1 MMLYFSEDTIPFM
14 ELFPFVV
21 AGGSSNL
28 GSAVATSMNLT
39 NSSEPMGDSGPN
51 GAYKIE
57 GPHDMMYPY
66 QVRATTKRR
75 QSATLIS
82 VFFKRKCSSGLVS

>member
-1 MMLYFSEDTIPFM
+1 MLIVC
-14 ELFPFVV
+14 LQWIVAIV
-21 AGGSSNL
+21 IAGGSSNL

-51 GAYKIE
+51 GAYKME

-66 QVRATTKRR
+66 QVRTLTKARH
-75 QSATLIS
+75 SAILIIMFPLNGQCCS
-82 VFFKRKCSSGLVS
+82 VH

>member
-1 MMLYFSEDTIPFM
+1 
-14 ELFPFVV
+14 
-21 AGGSSNL
+21 L

-51 GAYKIE
+51 GAYKME

-66 QVRATTKRR
+66 QVRPFTDASYVFIEVALL
-75 QSATLIS
+75 QCHFQESAPAAEVACIRNFSGSIL
-82 VFFKRKCSSGLVS
+82 CSAFS

>member
-1 MMLYFSEDTIPFM
+1 MDLYPFSVIEVVI
-14 ELFPFVV
+14 LFVHFQQIFVILI

-51 GAYKIE
+51 GAYKME

-66 QVRATTKRR
+66 QVRVSTV
-75 QSATLIS
+75 L
-82 VFFKRKCSSGLVS
+82 FFF

>member
-1 MMLYFSEDTIPFM
+1 M
-14 ELFPFVV
+14 
-21 AGGSSNL
+21 

-51 GAYKIE
+51 GAYKME

-66 QVRATTKRR
+66 QVRPLTDARC
-75 QSATLIS
+75 QLLCFHLSGIAAVS
-82 VFFKRKCSSGLVS
+82 FPGKCAGS